1 MKNAW
6 KIKWFPELDST
17 NSELL
22 RYIQEYDNL
31 SVIAAESQ
39 TRGRG
44 QRGNSWSSAPGE
56 NLTFSIL
63 LKPSALEAK
72 DFMSITFLAAAAVR
86 DFLKGEGIPAQVKW
100 PNDIYAGKRKLCGML
115 IENGLQDSRIAY
127 SVIGIGL
134 NLNQVCFP
142 ENIPNPTSMKLLTGR
157 EFKPMETLDKL
168 LTYFDMGALARAE
181 ELRRNYLHGLFQK
194 DVARQ
199 YRDIAS
205 GEEFT
210 GTIKDVQP
218 DGRLLMET
226 PLGPKLFSFK
236 ELSYIL

>member
-22 RYIQEYDNL
+22 RHIQEYDNL

-115 IENGLQDSRIAY
+115 IENGLHQSRIAY

-157 EFKPMETLDKL
+157 EFKPMETLEKL

-205 GEEFT
+205 REEFT

-226 PLGPKLFSFK
+226 PLGPRLFSFK

>member
-22 RYIQEYDNL
+22 RHIQEYDNL

-100 PNDIYAGKRKLCGML
+100 PNDIYSGKRKLCGML
-115 IENGLQDSRIAY
+115 IENGLHQSRIAY

-157 EFKPMETLDKL
+157 EFKPMKTLEKL

-226 PLGPKLFSFK
+226 PLGPRLFSFK